1 MLFSSLE
8 FLYLFFPLCVSIYFA
23 APKRAKNAV
32 LLAASLVFYALP
44 EPKLLP
50 LLVAV
55 SLVNFLF
62 GMGVHRLMTRDKIK
76 CANALVALA
85 ALFGAGVLFVF
96 KYLDPLLI
104 LTGAKPLGITL
115 PTGISFYVFQAL
127 SYVFDVRS
135 QAVREQKSFGKFLTY
150 VTLFPQLV
158 AGPIVRYSEIDGFLD
173 HRCHSLS
180 LAADGVRLFL
190 VGLAKKVLLADLA
203 AGEWARLMTLR
214 QTFPTALGASLALL
228 FFFFQIYFD
237 FSGYSDMARGLGKIF
252 GFEFPI
258 NFNYPYIS
266 RSVSEFWRRWHIT
279 LSAYFRE
286 YVYFPLGGSRRGKGR
301 MYLAL
306 LAVWSLTGVWHGASL
321 NFLVWGLYFF
331 LILCVEKAFLG
342 KALSKMPTF
351 FCHAYTLSAVAFGWL
366 IFCCDGQTLT
376 LASGVSLLREML
388 CINTPLYSNDS
399 LFELLR
405 NLPLIFIMS
414 IGCTPIP
421 RLLFIRFCDKR
432 NALAYPIRAALC
444 LAALL
449 VCTCFLA
456 TSTYKP
462 FLYFKF

>member
-8 FLYLFFPLCVSIYFA
+8 FLYLFFPLCVCIYFA
-23 APKRAKNAV
+23 APRGAKNAV
-32 LLAASLVFYALP
+32 LLVASLIFYALP
-44 EPKLLP
+44 EPHLLP

-55 SLVNFLF
+55 SLVNFLI
-62 GMGVHRLMTRDKIK
+62 GTGVHRLMTRGKAK
-76 CANALVALA
+76 GANALVALA
-85 ALFGAGVLFVF
+85 ALFGVGVLFVF
-96 KYLDPLLI
+96 KYLDPLLS
-104 LTGAKPLGITL
+104 LVGAKPLGITL

-127 SYVFDVRS
+127 SYVFDVKNGMARK
-135 QAVREQKSFGKFLTY
+135 QKSFGKFLTY

-158 AGPIVRYSEIDGFLD
+158 AGPIVRYCEIDGYLTD
-173 HRCHSLS
+173 RRHSLA

-203 AGEWARLMTLR
+203 AAEWTRLMTLR
-214 QTFPTALGASLALL
+214 QTNPTALGACRALL
-228 FFFFQIYFD
+228 FFSFQIYFD

-279 LSAYFRE
+279 LSTYFRE
-286 YVYFPLGGSRRGKGR
+286 YVYFPLGGSRRGKRR

-306 LAVWSLTGVWHGASL
+306 FAVWSLTGIWHGASL
-321 NFLVWGLYFF
+321 NFLAWGLYFF
-331 LILCVEKAFLG
+331 AILCAEKAFLG
-342 KALSKMPTF
+342 KLLDKAPRAIQ
-351 FCHAYTLSAVAFGWL
+351 HIYTLSLIAFGWL

-376 LASGVSLLREML
+376 LSEGASLLSEML
-388 CINTPLYSNDS
+388 CIGTPIFSNDS

-405 NLPLIFIMS
+405 NLPRLFVMAL
-414 IGCTPIP
+414 GCTPLP
-421 RLLFIRFCDKR
+421 RTLFARLCAKNPPF
-432 NALAYPIRAALC
+432 AYPLRAVLC

-449 VCTCFLA
+449 LCTCFLA